1 MFIRRTVTF
10 AAGALLLALPLAAC
24 SLGTIGGVFSPEP
37 SPSEAATS
45 SAPLGES
52 LPRPDMAGRWLLGT
66 DGSPPCGMNF
76 AGPVGGR
83 EGTIAPKGGCPG
95 RFFTSRTWAYEQNAM
110 IIRNHAGEMLAQLN
124 VTAPDRLVG
133 QSATGEPVSLTR

>member
-1 MFIRRTVTF
+1 MSIRRTVIF
-10 AAGALLLALPLAAC
+10 VVGALLLAMPLAAC
-24 SLGTIGGVFSPEP
+24 SLGTIGGVFSPET

-45 SAPLGES
+45 SAPRGEP

-76 AGPVGGR
+76 AGPAGGH
-83 EGTIAPKGGCPG
+83 EGTIAPEGGCPG

-110 IIRNHAGEMLAQLN
+110 IIRNHSGEMLAQLR
-124 VTAPDRLVG
+124 VTAADRLIG
-133 QSATGEPVSLTR
+133 QSASGEPVSLTR